1 MNNNDPNQGYTQDE
15 IAYLNSQPNQQAPS
29 YYNAPYGANEQDIT
43 NIVSQIDPKTII
55 DNLDHALKGE
65 HFNKE
70 RGEWV
75 MNSSGKP
82 MVNDACRSA
91 VISYLDGILTNNT
104 TMGNLDEKRLSYL
117 MESVIASIKRMF
129 VSNLEEF
136 GFVKPITKRTI
147 VRVGNIYYL
156 KSDNELEAYKSR
168 GVEYKTTTFT
178 YSQYE
183 NKGTPDSSRMTLV
196 SNMIYKICF
205 LVFTRA
211 LRGQESIRIFKSLS
225 MSDPMMYGGMQQ
237 QQKTP
242 GLLGRLF
249 GAK

>member
-1 MNNNDPNQGYTQDE
+1 MDNNLPPGYLPEDVM
-15 IAYLNSQPNQQAPS
+15 YQQQQNIPS

-43 NIVSQIDPKTII
+43 NIVAQIDPKTII

-91 VISYLDGILTNNT
+91 IISYLDGILTNNT
-104 TMGNLDEKRLSYL
+104 TMGNIDEKRLSLL
-117 MESVIASIKRMF
+117 MESIIESINRMF

-136 GFVKPITKRTI
+136 GFVKPITKRMVVKINET
-147 VRVGNIYYL
+147 YYL
-156 KSDNELEAYKSR
+156 KSESELEEYKNK
-168 GVEYKTTTFT
+168 GVEYQPTTFS
-178 YSQYE
+178 YNQYE

-196 SNMIYKICF
+196 SNMIYKVCF

-211 LRGQESIRIFKSLS
+211 LRDQESIRIFKSLS
-225 MSDPMMYGGMQQ
+225 MNDSMMYGGMQR
-237 QQKTP
+237 
-242 GLLGRLF
+242 GLRWSVM
-249 GAK
+249 

>member
-1 MNNNDPNQGYTQDE
+1 MEQPEYTPDE
-15 IAYLNSQPNQQAPS
+15 LAYLNSQPVQQPG
-29 YYNAPYGANEQDIT
+29 YQNNPYGANEQDIT
-43 NIVSQIDPKTII
+43 NIVAQIDPKTII

-75 MNSSGKP
+75 MNASRKP

-104 TMGNLDEKRLSYL
+104 TMGNLDEKRLSLL
-117 MESVIASIKRMF
+117 MESIIESINRMF

-136 GFVKPITKRTI
+136 GFVKPITKRSI
-147 VRVGNIYYL
+147 IKMGGVYFL
-156 KSDNELEAYKSR
+156 KSDNELE
-168 GVEYKTTTFT
+168 EYENKEIKYSTTKFS
-178 YSQYE
+178 YNQYE

-196 SNMIYKICF
+196 SNMIYKVCF

-211 LRGQESIRIFKSLS
+211 LSGQESIRIFKSLS
-225 MSDPMMYGGMQQ
+225 MNDSMSYGGMP
-237 QQKTP
+237 QKSP